1 MTLGQFLSILRAR
14 WWLALA
20 ILLGTVGLTLGVS
33 LLMTKQYKA
42 QASVVIDFKPDPV
55 SIALYGSGGSPTLMS
70 TQVDIIKSDRVAQRV
85 VRNLK
90 LADNPQIRQQW
101 QDEAQGQG
109 TIESWL
115 ASVFQRNMDVEPSRE
130 SSVIT
135 VSYKAADPRFAAGLA
150 NAFVQAYIDTTL
162 ELRVDPA
169 RLYSTFFETRSREAR
184 DALELAQSKLSKF
197 QAEKGIIASDERLD
211 VENARLNELS
221 SQFTALQAISAE
233 SASRQT
239 QAQGSQ
245 ADRMQ
250 EVLNNPIIGGLKADI
265 NRSEAAL
272 QQLGTRLGDSHPQ
285 VQEARAN
292 VAELRARLAAETTKV
307 TGGVAVSN
315 TINRGRQAEVKASLE
330 SQREKVLRMKAVR
343 DEGLVLMREI
353 DNAQRTYDAILQRF
367 TQTSLESQTT
377 QSNVN
382 MLTQAV
388 PPIEPATP
396 RLLLNGLIALLV
408 GTVLGVFVA
417 LFLELR
423 DRRVRTVEDLV
434 ATLGLPVI
442 GALPRPGSKLA
453 LGGRTSYLQQQLL
466 QPLPQ
471 PGKGA

>member
-1 MTLGQFLSILRAR
+1 MTLGQFLSILKAR
-14 WWLALA
+14 WWVPLL
-20 ILLGTVGLTLGVS
+20 ILLGTVGLTLGAS

-42 QASVVIDFKPDPV
+42 QASVVIDFKPDPI
-55 SIALYGSGGSPTLMS
+55 SAALYGSGASPTMMS

-101 QDEAQGQG
+101 QDEALGQG

-115 ASVFQRNMDVEPSRE
+115 GTVFQRNMDVEPSRE

-135 VSYKAADPRFAAGLA
+135 ISYKAADPRFAAGLA

-169 RLYSTFFETRSREAR
+169 RLYSSFFETRSGEAREA
-184 DALELAQSKLSKF
+184 LERAQSKLSKF
-197 QAEKGIIASDERLD
+197 QQEKGIVASDERLD

-221 SQFTALQAISAE
+221 SQFTTLQAISAE
-233 SASRQT
+233 SSSRQT
-239 QAQGSQ
+239 QAQGAQ
-245 ADRMQ
+245 GDRLQ
-250 EVLNNPIIGGLKADI
+250 EVLNNPIIGALKADI
-265 NRSEAAL
+265 NRGEAAL
-272 QQLGTRLGDSHPQ
+272 QQMGTRLGDSHPQ
-285 VQEARAN
+285 VLEARAN
-292 VAELRARLAAETTKV
+292 VAELRARLGAETIKV

-315 TINRGRQAEVKASLE
+315 AINRSRQAEVKGSLE
-330 SQREKVLRMKAVR
+330 AQRDKVLGMKAVR

-396 RLLLNGLIALLV
+396 RLLLNTLLALLV
-408 GTVLGVFVA
+408 GLLLAVMVT

-442 GALPRPGSKLA
+442 GSLPKPGSKLS

-471 PGKGA
+471 PAKGG

>member
-315 TINRGRQAEVKASLE
+315 TINRSRQAEVKVSLE
-330 SQREKVLRMKAVR
+330 AQREKVLRMKAVR

-396 RLLLNGLIALLV
+396 RMVLNGLIALLV
-408 GTVLGVFVA
+408 GTVLGVFVT

>member
-1 MTLGQFLSILRAR
+1 MTLGQFLSILKAR
-14 WWLALA
+14 WWVPLL
-20 ILLGTVGLTLGVS
+20 ILLGTVGLTLGAS

-42 QASVVIDFKPDPV
+42 EASVVIDFKPDPI
-55 SIALYGSGGSPTLMS
+55 SAALYGGGASPTLMS

-90 LADNPQIRQQW
+90 LAENPQIRQQW
-101 QDEAQGQG
+101 QDEIRGQG

-115 ASVFQRNMDVEPSRE
+115 GTVFQRNMEVEPSRE

-135 VSYKAADPRFAAGLA
+135 ISYKAADPRFAAGLA

-169 RLYSTFFETRSREAR
+169 RLYSNFFETRSGEAREA
-184 DALELAQSKLSKF
+184 LERAQSKLSKF

-221 SQFTALQAISAE
+221 SQFTTLQAISAE

-239 QAQGSQ
+239 QAQGAQ
-245 ADRMQ
+245 GDRLQ
-250 EVLNNPIIGGLKADI
+250 EVLNNPIIGALKADI
-265 NRSEAAL
+265 SRGEAAL
-272 QQLGTRLGDSHPQ
+272 QQMGTRLGDNHPQ

-292 VAELRARLAAETTKV
+292 LAVLRDRLLAETARV
-307 TGGVAVSN
+307 TSGVSVSN

-330 SQREKVLRMKAVR
+330 AQRDKVLRMKAVR

-396 RLLLNGLIALLV
+396 RVLLNTLLSLLV
-408 GTVLGVFVA
+408 GLLLAVMVT

-442 GALPRPGSKLA
+442 GSLPRPGSKLA

-471 PGKGA
+471 PAKGA